1 MLPELLPETFRNLP
15 ELRVFEDLLTAGLT
29 EPSYRRLTDTNLQL
43 TGHTYGA
50 HLRGPVRKVVNLRA
64 GFEYTSITN
73 HSMKKLP
80 ELLPVIFRNLPE
92 LRGN

>member
-1 MLPELLPETFRNLP
+1 MLLPELLPETFRNLP

-64 GFEYTSITN
+64 GFEYTHN
-73 HSMKKLP
+73 K
-80 ELLPVIFRNLPE
+80 
-92 LRGN
+92 